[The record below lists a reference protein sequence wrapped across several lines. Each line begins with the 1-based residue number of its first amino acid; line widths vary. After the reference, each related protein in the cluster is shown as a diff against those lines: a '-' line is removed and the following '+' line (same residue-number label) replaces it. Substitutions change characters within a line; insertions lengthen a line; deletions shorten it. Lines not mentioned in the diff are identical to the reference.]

1 MRTCITLLTIALL
14 LGASATTAFPARASS
29 SRAMPK
35 NAPVNA
41 AVAGGRGQDRRQ
53 LSSKEIGAAFGL
65 RGGAVESVA
74 AASSSTSLSAGIG
87 LVEACGLAAPI
98 ASIFVSLSPFPTVQ
112 KILRDKSVGDLPVL
126 PYSSL
131 VANWC
136 VKGLS
141 LVSTLAL
148 HVHTFSHFF
157 ALLFALKSFIWMT
170 YGLLKSEPKVWSCNS
185 FSTIL
190 GIYYLASFAKHSPKA
205 SPTLPGSIA
214 MHFKAAVGT
223 ILATLAVA
231 VGMPKVK
238 AANILGSAG
247 VAICIA
253 LFASPLAALKT
264 VFKTKSAEAIPLPF
278 AIAATVNCV
287 LWFIVGWI
295 DMKDVNIWLP
305 NGLGLLAGL
314 FQIAL
319 KLFYGDGDKLKLA
332 EAKQAA

>member
-53 LSSKEIGAAFGL
+53 LSSKEIGAAFGLGL

-131 VANWC
+131 VANC
-136 VKGLS
+136 
-141 LVSTLAL
+141 
-148 HVHTFSHFF
+148 
-157 ALLFALKSFIWMT
+157 FIWMT

-214 MHFKAAVGT
+214 MHFKAAIGT

>member
-1 MRTCITLLTIALL
+1 MRTCVTLPIIALL
-14 LGASATTAFPARASS
+14 LGASATTAFPSTASS
-29 SRAMPK
+29 SARAMPK
-35 NAPVNA
+35 NAPINA
-41 AVAGGRGQDRRQ
+41 AAGGRAQGRRQ
-53 LSSKEIGAAFGL
+53 LSSKNIGAGGDLVQHPAFGL

-112 KILRDKSVGDLPVL
+112 KIRRDKSVGDLPLL

-131 VANWC
+131 VANC
-136 VKGLS
+136 
-141 LVSTLAL
+141 
-148 HVHTFSHFF
+148 
-157 ALLFALKSFIWMT
+157 FIWMI

-190 GIYYLASFAKHSPKA
+190 GIYYFATFAKYSPKA

-231 VGMPKVK
+231 ASMSKSK
-238 AANILGSAG
+238 AASILGSAG

-287 LWFIVGWI
+287 LWFVVGWF
-295 DMKDVNIWLP
+295 DMKDVNIWFP
-305 NGLGLLAGL
+305 NGMGLACGLL
-314 FQIAL
+314 QISL
-319 KLFYGDGDKLKLA
+319 KLFYGDGSKAALA
-332 EAKQAA
+332 EAKQVA